1 VLGYAT
7 FTGRI
12 DNGTAGNAGTVLT
25 VTALAAGAIQLGQ
38 TITGAGVTS
47 TYITGQIS
55 GTPGGIGVYSV
66 YTSQN
71 VPATAITAAPA
82 TQTMLSLMRGG
93 RPIRPGATDRADAD
107 GRVPL
112 DPDPDEWRAQRGHHD
127 RAEGHPQNYLRCRD
141 HSFYMSMGP
150 GDAGGHDFTRPR
162 RSGDCLQYRAI
173 QPDHAAGRICASGIG
188 TATPGRHE

>member
-1 VLGYAT
+1 MVDFGLDIAIPFTGDPDPSLPWADDDDALLVPGSLALFDATHSAGPLSGIPAAGADIPNIAWKRAKDVLGYAT

-38 TITGAGVTS
+38 TITGAGVTA

-55 GTPGGIGVYSV
+55 GTPGGVGVYSV

-93 RPIRPGATDRADAD
+93 QADQAGAPDRADAD

-127 RAEGHPQNYLRCRD
+127 
-141 HSFYMSMGP
+141 
-150 GDAGGHDFTRPR
+150 
-162 RSGDCLQYRAI
+162 
-173 QPDHAAGRICASGIG
+173 
-188 TATPGRHE
+188 